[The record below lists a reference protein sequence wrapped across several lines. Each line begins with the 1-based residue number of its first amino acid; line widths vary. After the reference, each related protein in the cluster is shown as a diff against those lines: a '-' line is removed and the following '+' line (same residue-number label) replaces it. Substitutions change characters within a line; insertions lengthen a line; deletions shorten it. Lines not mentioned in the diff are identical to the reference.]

1 MKKNILFLFVTL
13 LFAITSC
20 EKLEIPTPD
29 DNIPETET
37 ENQQGSS
44 NTEETPEN
52 GSNATPTINDTIAYV
67 QSHGKAPETAFSVN
81 DFKTY
86 IPTYLSLT
94 QGAIGWPNVYVTG
107 YIVGY
112 TPKSAHSIEKTVF
125 GTGDVESNIII
136 ADSPQET
143 LHSNC
148 IAIELTK
155 SSSKSTETRNAL
167 NLSANPQNL
176 HRKVTIFGNIE
187 PYKKALGIKNARK
200 YIIHEVPY

>member
-1 MKKNILFLFVTL
+1 MKKYILFLFSTL

-29 DNIPETET
+29 DTPDTET

-44 NTEETPEN
+44 NTEGIPEN
-52 GSNATPTINDTIAYV
+52 DSGEPPTINDTIAYV
-67 QSHGKAPETAFSVN
+67 QSHGDTPETAFSVS

-94 QGAIGWPNVYVTG
+94 QGAIGWHNVYVTG

-112 TPKSAHSIEKTVF
+112 TPKNAHSIEKTVF
-125 GTGDVESNIII
+125 DAGDVESNIVI

-143 LHSNC
+143 HYNNC

-155 SSSKSTETRNAL
+155 SSTKSTETRNAL

-176 HRKVTIFGNIE
+176 HSKVTIFGNIE
-187 PYKKALGIKNARK
+187 TYKKTLGIKNARK
-200 YIIHEVPY
+200 YIWR

>member
-1 MKKNILFLFVTL
+1 MKKYILSLFSCA
-13 LFAITSC
+13 LFAMTSC

-29 DNIPETET
+29 DTPDTET

-44 NTEETPEN
+44 NIEGTPEN
-52 GSNATPTINDTIAYV
+52 DSGESPTINDTIAYV
-67 QSHGKAPETAFSVN
+67 QSHGDTPETSFSVS

-94 QGAIGWPNVYVTG
+94 QGAIGWHNVYVTG
-107 YIVGY
+107 YFVGY
-112 TPKSAHSIEKTVF
+112 TPKNAHSIEKTVF
-125 GTGDVESNIII
+125 GISNVESNIVI

-143 LHSNC
+143 HYNNC

-155 SSSKSTETRNAL
+155 SSTKSTETRNAL
-167 NLSANPQNL
+167 NLSSNPQNL

-187 PYKKALGIKNARK
+187 PYKKTLGIKNARK
-200 YIIHEVPY
+200 HIIHKVSD